1 MSYDY
6 GPIAATAA
14 RLLTRF
20 GRTVYLRSTNQVG
33 GEPWSPALGQVD
45 VPVIGIIAE
54 YTLAE
59 FHGIDRQSTD
69 IIPDGEQLAILDA
82 TAVPTVAQKL
92 VDGGVEMEIVR
103 VSKAAPGNTPIVYF
117 CQVRR

>member
-33 GEPWSPALGQVD
+33 GEAWNPALGSVD
-45 VPVIGIIAE
+45 TPAIGVIRE
-54 YTLAE
+54 YTLE
-59 FHGIDRQSTD
+59 ERGDL
-69 IIPDGEQLAILDA
+69 IPDGDQLAILDG
-82 TAVPTVAQKL
+82 TASPTVAQKL
-92 VDGGVEMEIVR
+92 VDGGIEMEIVS
-103 VSKAAPGNTPIVYF
+103 VAKVAPGSTPLVYF
-117 CQVRR
+117 CRVRR